1 MRAWIAVL
9 ALLIGGLVFG
19 DEIYFKDGTSVHCK
33 IVKETPG
40 RVVYTVKG
48 VRHEV
53 ARATIEKIER
63 TKELEVDARGGEKEG
78 GTKVEPVCKG
88 DKGEGEKGE
97 DSCVPNPDN
106 YKNGYA
112 QGLAA
117 HYYVDPTN
125 WDGHWMEGT
134 NPTVDPKEW
143 TFTNYS
149 YTSVEPHINHQ
160 FIRKGWFSVRWQG
173 KLIVGTPASADN
185 GKDKKEMVDV
195 EFEMWADDG
204 CRLIIDGET
213 LIDSWIPC
221 WEKSPESHRVAKA
234 KLLTGK
240 HDIVIEYFQGESL
253 KHDDKDPIKLYWK
266 CEALNIPAQ
275 VIPASHFEHSKLDL
289 VPRKGRLDK
298 DDVLPNFKRGMT
310 ESKK

>member
-1 MRAWIAVL
+1 MKAWVVVVG
-9 ALLIGGLVFG
+9 LLFCASVFG

-33 IVKETPG
+33 IVSETPG
-40 RVVYTVKG
+40 RIVYTVKG

-53 ARATIEKIER
+53 ARATVERIER
-63 TKELEVDARGGEKEG
+63 TRELKVDVHGNKKED
-78 GTKVEPVCKG
+78 GTKVEGSSKDEGIGQEGKDKG
-88 DKGEGEKGE
+88 DE
-97 DSCVPNPDN
+97 SSIPDPDK
-106 YKNGYA
+106 YKDGYA
-112 QGLAA
+112 KGLAA

-143 TFTNYS
+143 TFTKYL
-149 YTSVEPHINHQ
+149 YTAVEPHINHH

-173 KLIVGTPASADN
+173 KLIVGTP
-185 GKDKKEMVDV
+185 GKNETKKEMVDV
-195 EFEMWADDG
+195 EFEIWADDG

-213 LIDSWIPC
+213 LVDSWIPC

-275 VIPASHFEHSKLDL
+275 LIPAAHFEHSKLDL
-289 VPRKGRLDK
+289 VPKKGRLDR
-298 DDVLPNFKRGMT
+298 DDVLPVFKKET
-310 ESKK
+310 K